1 MAKITQL
8 TTTLLDF
15 LSTQDKSWSLCTLAF
30 MASFLVFFA
39 IYIGLN
45 RYRQPW
51 TKAYVIAFSLFFA
64 YKANGILML
73 MLPITAISSWYLT
86 RFMMRLKRGKIRRS
100 GLAIVILAEL
110 TPLLYYK
117 YTNFT
122 LEILH
127 EILHSNFSPE
137 KMLLPVGIS
146 FFTFQAI
153 SYTVDVYKGR
163 YPKTAEL
170 TDYAFYLTFFPLL
183 IAGPITRAEVLL
195 PQVGRPREDIDSGL
209 VYKGLW
215 LIICGMVKKALIAD
229 YITQY
234 NNIVFDAPAVQSG
247 FGDLMGVLGFSV
259 QIYCD
264 FSGYS
269 DLAIG
274 VAALMGYELKD
285 NFNFPYQSLN
295 LTEFW
300 HRWHISLSTWFRDYL
315 YIPLG
320 GNRKGALRTY
330 LNSFLA
336 MIVAGLWHGASWMF
350 VAWGVLHGI
359 GLVVHKLCKNNG
371 LDRIPDNTAVKA
383 ISWCLTFGYVTFAWI
398 FFRSPDMATAT
409 TLMTNILQT
418 TSLSDAYIFLMEYP
432 LWIIVVLISLEL
444 HSIRG
449 NDYSWLQDRF
459 VHAPWL
465 VKLGIFALVLQL
477 AINFSQH
484 SIQPFIYTQF

>member
-15 LSTQDKSWSLCTLAF
+15 LSIQDKSWSLCTLAF

-117 YTNFT
+117 YTDFT

-320 GNRKGALRTY
+320 GNRRGALRTY

-418 TSLSDAYIFLMEYP
+418 TSLSDAYTFLMEYP

-449 NDYSWLQDRF
+449 NDYSWLQDRY

>member
-1 MAKITQL
+1 MANITQL

-15 LSTQDKSWSLCTLAF
+15 LSTQDKNWSLCTLAF

-45 RYRQPW
+45 RYRQPR

-229 YITQY
+229 YIAQY

-418 TSLSDAYIFLMEYP
+418 TSLSDAYTFLMEYP

-484 SIQPFIYTQF
+484 SIQPFIYRQF

>member
-51 TKAYVIAFSLFFA
+51 TKAYVIAFNLFFA

-117 YTNFT
+117 YTDFT

-229 YITQY
+229 YIAQY

-320 GNRKGALRTY
+320 GNRRGALRTY

>member
-15 LSTQDKSWSLCTLAF
+15 LSIQDKSWSLCTLAF

-86 RFMMRLKRGKIRRS
+86 RFMMRLRRGKIRRS

-117 YTNFT
+117 YTDFT

-229 YITQY
+229 YIAQY

-320 GNRKGALRTY
+320 GNRRGALRTY

-418 TSLSDAYIFLMEYP
+418 TSLSDAYTFLMEYP

>member
-73 MLPITAISSWYLT
+73 LLPITAISSWYLT

-229 YITQY
+229 YIAQY

-330 LNSFLA
+330 LNSLLA

-398 FFRSPDMATAT
+398 FFRSRDMATAT

-432 LWIIVVLISLEL
+432 LWFIVVLISLEL

>member
-1 MAKITQL
+1 
-8 TTTLLDF
+8 
-15 LSTQDKSWSLCTLAF
+15 
-30 MASFLVFFA
+30 
-39 IYIGLN
+39 
-45 RYRQPW
+45 
-51 TKAYVIAFSLFFA
+51 
-64 YKANGILML
+64 ML

-195 PQVGRPREDIDSGL
+195 PQVGRPKEDIDSGL

-229 YITQY
+229 YIAQY

-320 GNRKGALRTY
+320 GNRRGALRTY

-418 TSLSDAYIFLMEYP
+418 TSLPDAYTFLMEYP
-432 LWIIVVLISLEL
+432 LWLIVVLISLEL

-449 NDYSWLQDRF
+449 NDYSWLQNRF

>member
-1 MAKITQL
+1 MANIKQL

-15 LSTQDKSWSLCTLAF
+15 LSTQDTSWSLCTLAF

-229 YITQY
+229 YIAQY

-432 LWIIVVLISLEL
+432 LWFIVVLISLEL

>member
-15 LSTQDKSWSLCTLAF
+15 LSIQDKSWSLCTLSF

-86 RFMMRLKRGKIRRS
+86 RFMMRLRRGKIRRS

-117 YTNFT
+117 YTDFT

-195 PQVGRPREDIDSGL
+195 PQVGRPREDFDSGL

-229 YITQY
+229 YIAQY

-320 GNRKGALRTY
+320 GNRRGALRTY

-418 TSLSDAYIFLMEYP
+418 TSLSDAYTFLMEYP
-432 LWIIVVLISLEL
+432 LWLIVVLISLEL

>member
-8 TTTLLDF
+8 TITLLDF
-15 LSTQDKSWSLCTLAF
+15 LSIQDKSWSLCTLAF

-86 RFMMRLKRGKIRRS
+86 RFMMRLRRGKIRRS

-117 YTNFT
+117 YTDFT

-229 YITQY
+229 YIAQY

-320 GNRKGALRTY
+320 GNRRGALRTY

-418 TSLSDAYIFLMEYP
+418 TSLSDAYTFLMEYP
-432 LWIIVVLISLEL
+432 LWLIVVLISLEL